1 MTVGNQQSAYQLPES
16 PQLSGSFALAH
27 LHHRH
32 TSPAPIGVF
41 VLHGGY
47 LLVAAQVIPDQRTQ
61 NAITLA
67 VYDAEFVVAQHDS
80 IVHKLIQYTECYFA
94 ALTPDIEV
102 EAEIQLSLV

>member
-32 TSPAPIGVF
+32 TSPAPVGVF

-47 LLVAAQVIPDQRTQ
+47 LLVAAQVIPDQGTQ
-61 NAITLA
+61 NPVTFAMHN
-67 VYDAEFVVAQHDS
+67 AEFVVAQHDGV
-80 IVHKLIQYTECYFA
+80 IHELIQHAEGFFP
-94 ALTPDIEV
+94 ALAPNIEV
-102 EAEIQLSLV
+102 EAEI